1 MAIDLEAIRRK
12 LNDLSSQTKRTDN
25 LWKPKPG
32 SNQVRIVP
40 YQHDKD
46 NPFMELFFHYDL
58 GKKNYLS
65 PVTYGESDPVVEFS
79 EKLKS
84 TGNSDDW
91 KLSKKLEP
99 KMRVYVPVIVRGEES
114 DGVKF
119 WGFGKTVYQEI
130 LGYIADP
137 DYGDITEPTTG
148 RDITIEYTSA
158 EDAGTSY
165 PVTTIRVKPSVSP
178 ITNDDAQVKQLLEG
192 QTNITDIYSELS
204 YDELKSVL
212 EGWLNPSAEGANDT
226 ASQQTLST
234 PTAAAPTPTPT
245 AAPVQAAPVDRKKLD
260 DVANAFDDLF
270 NS

>member
-119 WGFGKTVYQEI
+119 WGFGKTVYQEL
-130 LGYIADP
+130 LGFIADP
-137 DYGDITEPTTG
+137 DYGDITDLGAG
-148 RDITIEYTSA
+148 RDIVVEFTPA
-158 EDAGTSY
+158 EGAGNY
-165 PVTTIRVKPSVSP
+165 PKTAIRVKPNQTPATEDKNLADKIVS
-178 ITNDDAQVKQLLEG
+178 G
-192 QTNITDIYSELS
+192 QTEIFSIFKKQS
-204 YDELKSVL
+204 YDDLKKAL
-212 EGWLNPSAEGANDT
+212 ESWLNPDQDLTEA
-226 ASQQTLST
+226 QTDVPWESKEKT
-234 PTAAAPTPTPT
+234 VTAASNSEPSKAPAKASKT
-245 AAPVQAAPVDRKKLD
+245 D
-260 DVANAFDDLF
+260 DISAAFDDLF
-270 NS
+270 N